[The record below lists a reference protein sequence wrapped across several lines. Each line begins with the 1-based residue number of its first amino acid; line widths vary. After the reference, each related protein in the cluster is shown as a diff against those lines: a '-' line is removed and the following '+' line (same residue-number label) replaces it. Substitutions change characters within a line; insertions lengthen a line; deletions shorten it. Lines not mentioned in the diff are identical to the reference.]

1 MNPRIMKILLMKNR
15 FGIYLE
21 LIKAYQTILLL
32 FTGIA
37 GFVSS
42 RCPYMNFGL
51 FLGLI
56 LSLFLTISG
65 STILNMYID
74 RDIDVKMR
82 RTKDRPLP
90 SGRIKEND
98 VLFVGL
104 IISAIGLIIA
114 FSLSFIYGIV
124 VFSGIFIDVVV
135 YTIWLKRKT
144 PWSIIWGGISGGMPI
159 LAGRVLGIGSIDF
172 IGVLFALSILL
183 WIPTHIMTFS
193 MVYINDY
200 EKAGVPTF
208 PSKYGFKNTRFIIA
222 LSSIGV
228 VISIGIGF
236 ISLGMAIGYLRLL
249 AVLSVGLMG
258 ISISSILNPSKIKN
272 LGLFKYASLFMLAS
286 LIMVVFGV

>member
-1 MNPRIMKILLMKNR
+1 M
-15 FGIYLE
+15 E

-42 RCPYMNFGL
+42 KCPYMNFGL

-74 RDIDVKMR
+74 RDIDIKMM
-82 RTKDRPLP
+82 RTKKRPLP
-90 SGRIKEND
+90 SGRIKANE
-98 VLFVGL
+98 VLFMGL
-104 IISAIGLIIA
+104 IVSTIGLIIA

-135 YTIWLKRKT
+135 YTIWLKRRT

-200 EKAGVPTF
+200 EKAGIPTF

-228 VISIGIGF
+228 AISIGIGF

-249 AVLSVGLMG
+249 AVLSIGLIG
-258 ISISSILNPSKIKN
+258 ISISSIMNPSKIKN
-272 LGLFKYASLFMLAS
+272 LGLFKYASVFMLAS
-286 LIMVVFGV
+286 LIMIVLGV